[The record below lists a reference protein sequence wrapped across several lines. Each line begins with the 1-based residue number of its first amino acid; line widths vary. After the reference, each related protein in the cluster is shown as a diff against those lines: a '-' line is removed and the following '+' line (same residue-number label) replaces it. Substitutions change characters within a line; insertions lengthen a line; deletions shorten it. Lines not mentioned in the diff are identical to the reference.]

1 VIVRTLAEKIVV
13 RAADR
18 LAFEALRFLECNP
31 EIVPAPAAQAVF
43 TVEPFRGRY
52 RIWDDGTDNTDVFDL
67 RSVVDHLNLR
77 LTTLS
82 LRAKPS
88 AAVLHAASLR
98 RGGRRVLITGHEST
112 GKTTL
117 ALRLIQ
123 SGYDLEGDEHVFLEH
138 DGVTARPRAC
148 RVKETSL
155 ALLPDV
161 SEVIA
166 AAPVYFDYFGRRIF
180 NLDPRTVGGT
190 WQIEKGQAD
199 CVIVLRPN
207 HGGYSSLR
215 PLQPL
220 PLSQA
225 LISEFC
231 LGEAGRRASIG
242 PIARLANLTRGYDLS
257 LGDHETAI
265 KCIDRALM
273 D

>member
-1 VIVRTLAEKIVV
+1 MPEDANPGRTDAAE
-13 RAADR
+13 
-18 LAFEALRFLECNP
+18 P
-31 EIVPAPAAQAVF
+31 
-43 TVEPFRGRY
+43 
-52 RIWDDGTDNTDVFDL
+52 
-67 RSVVDHLNLR
+67 RSSRH
-77 LTTLS
+77 
-82 LRAKPS
+82 
-88 AAVLHAASLR
+88 
-98 RGGRRVLITGHEST
+98 
-112 GKTTL
+112 
-117 ALRLIQ
+117 
-123 SGYDLEGDEHVFLEH
+123 
-138 DGVTARPRAC
+138 
-148 RVKETSL
+148 
-155 ALLPDV
+155 
-161 SEVIA
+161 
-166 AAPVYFDYFGRRIF
+166 
-180 NLDPRTVGGT
+180 
-190 WQIEKGQAD
+190 D